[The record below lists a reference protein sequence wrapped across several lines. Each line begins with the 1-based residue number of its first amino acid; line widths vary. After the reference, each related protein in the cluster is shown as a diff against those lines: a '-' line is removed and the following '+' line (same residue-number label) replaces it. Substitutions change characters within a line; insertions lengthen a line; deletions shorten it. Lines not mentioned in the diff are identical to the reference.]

1 MSSVSEATTSAAEQI
16 VGRSPRQ
23 RWLFG
28 GTGQARFNWLLLGIP
43 VLYMLVMYI
52 YPVSQMLLRSI
63 TDPDLGLENFRNLFT
78 NSGYRRVLFTT
89 VRISFY
95 VVVLTVVLGYPVA
108 YLLSTLPPRVSRLL
122 TFFVLLP
129 FWTSVLVRS
138 FAWIVI
144 LGDNGLLNAWFAP
157 LNGNQPFHL
166 LFTEKAVIIGM
177 VHVLLPFMI
186 LTLRAT
192 MDQIDRSLM
201 LAAQTLGASP
211 VRAFL
216 QVYLPLSMPG
226 VASGC
231 MLVFI
236 MGLGYYITPALLGGP
251 RQLMFANLID
261 RFVNQTFQW
270 GLGAAAAVLLLVI
283 SVLLYIF
290 SRRMG
295 RVEGLFGG

>member
-1 MSSVSEATTSAAEQI
+1 MSSVSDVTTSAAGAPA
-16 VGRSPRQ
+16 GRSLRRLVP
-23 RWLFG
+23 FG
-28 GTGQARFNWLLLGIP
+28 GTGQARFNWLLLALP
-43 VLYMLVMYI
+43 VLYMLVMYV
-52 YPVSQMLLRSI
+52 YPVSQMLLRSV
-63 TDPDLGLENFRNLFT
+63 TDPDLSLENFRNLFS
-78 NSGYRRVLFTT
+78 NAGYRRVLFTT
-89 VRISFY
+89 IRVSFY
-95 VVVLTVVLGYPVA
+95 VVVLTLLLGYPVA
-108 YLLSTLPPRVSRLL
+108 FLLSTLPPRISRLL

-157 LNGNQPFHL
+157 LNSDQPFHL
-166 LFTEKAVIIGM
+166 LFTEKAVVIGM

-226 VASGC
+226 VASGS

-270 GLGAAAAVLLLVI
+270 GMGAAAAVLLLLI
-283 SVLLYIF
+283 SVLLYVF
-290 SRRMG
+290 SRRLG

>member
-1 MSSVSEATTSAAEQI
+1 MNSVSDAANAADPI
-16 VGRSPRQ
+16 AGPRQ
-23 RWLFG
+23 RRLPG
-28 GTGQARFNWLLLGIP
+28 DSRQARFTWLLLVLP
-43 VLYMLVMYI
+43 VLYMLVMYV
-52 YPVSQMLLRSI
+52 YPVSVMLLRSI
-63 TDPDLGLENFRNLFT
+63 TDPNLGLGNFRDLFT

-95 VVVLTVVLGYPVA
+95 VVVLTLLLGYPVA
-108 YLLSTLPPRVSRLL
+108 YMLSTLPPRAARMA
-122 TFFVLLP
+122 TFLVLLP

-144 LGDNGLLNAWFAP
+144 LGDKGLINAWFAP
-157 LNGNQPFHL
+157 LNNDKPFHL
-166 LFTEKAVIIGM
+166 LFSEKAVVIGM

-186 LTLRAT
+186 LTLTAT
-192 MDQIDRSLM
+192 MAQIDKSLV

-216 QVYLPLSMPG
+216 TVYLPLSMPG
-226 VASGC
+226 VASGS

-270 GLGAAAAVLLLVI
+270 GVAAAAAVLLLGI
-283 SVLLYIF
+283 STLLYVA
-290 SRRMG
+290 SRRFG

>member
-1 MSSVSEATTSAAEQI
+1 MSSVSEITASAAEEV
-16 VGRSPRQ
+16 VGQPPRR
-23 RWLFG
+23 RWLPG
-28 GTGQARFNWLLLGIP
+28 GTKQARFNWLLLALP
-43 VLYMLVMYI
+43 VLYMLVMYV

-63 TDPDLGLENFRNLFT
+63 TDPDLSLENFRTLFT

-89 VRISFY
+89 IRISFY
-95 VVVLTVVLGYPVA
+95 VVVLTLLLGYPVA
-108 YLLSTLPPRVSRLL
+108 YLLSTLPARTARWLAFL
-122 TFFVLLP
+122 VLLP

-157 LNGNQPFHL
+157 LNSDKPFHL
-166 LFTEKAVIIGM
+166 LFTEKAVVIGM

-186 LTLRAT
+186 LTLTAT
-192 MDQIDRSLM
+192 MAQIDHSLV

-211 VRAFL
+211 ARAFL
-216 QVYLPLSMPG
+216 KVYLPLSMPG
-226 VASGC
+226 VASGS

-251 RQLMFANLID
+251 RQIMFANLID

-270 GLGAAAAVLLLVI
+270 GVAAAAAVLLLVI
-283 SVLLYIF
+283 STVLYVV
-290 SRRMG
+290 SRRFG